1 MRVLLSHWHC
11 VVPVVLLAAGYF
23 LAGTS
28 KRRRRT
34 TDGTTAENAVKRSPS
49 KSPRGPWSVLP
60 LVPLAL
66 LVTVAGCGRVDAPA
80 DAPATPGVSGTAPAE
95 PPQTQAPETDGD
107 GPAPSGA
114 DPADPSDPLAPSRPA
129 DTPAPPEEGD
139 GVPDSSAP
147 ADEPAAPDAPSA
159 DPGTAGNGGDLVI
172 PIAGIT
178 EQASFYPVE
187 VNGTQLEV
195 IAVKAPDGTLRT
207 AFNTCQI
214 CYDSGQGYYKQE
226 GNALVC
232 QNCGSLFTMDR
243 IEKAQGGCNPV
254 PIYADYKTVD
264 EENITISG
272 AFLEEATVIFQ
283 NWKTS
288 Y

>member
-1 MRVLLSHWHC
+1 M
-11 VVPVVLLAAGYF
+11 LLA
-23 LAGTS
+23 LT
-28 KRRRRT
+28 
-34 TDGTTAENAVKRSPS
+34 
-49 KSPRGPWSVLP
+49 
-60 LVPLAL
+60 L
-66 LVTVAGCGRVDAPA
+66 LVTAAGCARA
-80 DAPATPGVSGTAPAE
+80 DAPPDVPASPGVSGAAPAE
-95 PPQTQAPETDGD
+95 TPKIPASETPETGGD

-114 DPADPSDPLAPSRPA
+114 DPGESAAPA
-129 DTPAPPEEGD
+129 DTPAPPKEGD
-139 GVPDSSAP
+139 GMPNRPAP
-147 ADEPAAPDAPSA
+147 ADPPPVAESAAPDIPPA
-159 DPGTAGNGGDLVI
+159 DPGTAGSVNDLVI
-172 PIAGIT
+172 PIAELT

-207 AFNTCQI
+207 AFNTCQV

-243 IEKAQGGCNPV
+243 VEKAQGGCNPV

-283 NWKTS
+283 NWKAS